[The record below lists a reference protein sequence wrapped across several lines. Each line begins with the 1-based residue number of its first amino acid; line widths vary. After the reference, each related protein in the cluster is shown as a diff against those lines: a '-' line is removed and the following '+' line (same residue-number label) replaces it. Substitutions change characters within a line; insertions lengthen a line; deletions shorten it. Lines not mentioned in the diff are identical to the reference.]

1 MLSGLLLE
9 MVLSVCACW
18 FHDTFTLPSQF
29 VLTDFG
35 VLLFIIIIIVIISSS
50 SSSSSGSLWFFN
62 KRTVGISLYVSVCM
76 FMWCFSLQGEFP
88 DDGDGHCWNMLK
100 YGLILWELRI
110 WFWVSGVKP
119 VSDACA
125 NFCSP
130 KLKIYLYQKLLECEE
145 YKLSTAHSVQ
155 SMSKI

>member
-1 MLSGLLLE
+1 MTRLPYLHNLFWLILVYYYLLL
-9 MVLSVCACW
+9 L
-18 FHDTFTLPSQF
+18 
-29 VLTDFG
+29 
-35 VLLFIIIIIVIISSS
+35 SSS
-50 SSSSSGSLWFFN
+50 LSAAAAAAVAACDFLIN
-62 KRTVGISLYVSVCM
+62 AVGISLYVSVCM